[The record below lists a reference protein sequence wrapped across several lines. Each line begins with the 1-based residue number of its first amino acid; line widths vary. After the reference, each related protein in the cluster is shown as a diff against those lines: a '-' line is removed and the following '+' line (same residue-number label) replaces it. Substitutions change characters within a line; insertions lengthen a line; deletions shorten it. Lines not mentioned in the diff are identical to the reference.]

1 MRNSNLGIKIRALM
15 TVALLLVTT
24 ISVLAGGRDRT
35 RRIRFERGRTTKVI
49 KDAVVRGDRDRYIL
63 HARAGQTLIVHIT
76 SVENNAVFDI
86 YRPGGRRTLEN
97 AEESTDWNGSLP
109 RTGDYIIEVGGTR
122 GNATYTLEVTVR

>member
-1 MRNSNLGIKIRALM
+1 MKNKNLKIK
-15 TVALLLVTT
+15 
-24 ISVLAGGRDRT
+24 ISVLFAAMLLVITSIETLAARDRT
-35 RRIRFERGRTTKVI
+35 RRIRFESGRTTKVI

-86 YRPGGRRTLEN
+86 YRPGGKRTLEN
-97 AEESTDWNGSLP
+97 AQESADWTGSLP

-122 GNATYTLEVTVR
+122 GNATYTLEVTIR